1 MFILPAFSLL
11 ENHDTLVFMGS
22 EISDEDLMLAYA
34 KGDAE
39 AFETLYV
46 RHKGA
51 VYRYLMRMCNNAA
64 ICDELFQDVWLKL
77 IKSRSSYSIQARFTT
92 WLYTLAHNHF
102 IDYYRKHKKTNTTSE
117 HEIDE
122 ITARA
127 EQEPEQVA
135 ARNQSVNKLIQLI
148 ELLPEEQKQAFLLKE
163 EAGMSVLEIADVMN
177 VNQETAKS
185 RLRYAMKKL
194 REGLQDE

>member
-1 MFILPAFSLL
+1 MFTLPAFYLWV
-11 ENHDTLVFMGS
+11 NHDTLAYMGS

-34 KGDAE
+34 EGDAM
-39 AFETLYV
+39 AFETLYA

-51 VYRYLMRMCNNAA
+51 VYRYLLRMCNNAA

-102 IDYYRKHKKTNTTSE
+102 IDYYRKHKKTNTIS
-117 HEIDE
+117 
-122 ITARA
+122 
-127 EQEPEQVA
+127 EQELDDIA
-135 ARNQSVNKLIQLI
+135 ARTAHEPEIAVATNQSVNKLIKLI
-148 ELLPEEQKQAFLLKE
+148 EALPEEQKQAFLLKE
-163 EAGMSVLEIADVMN
+163 EAGMSVPEIAEIMN

-185 RLRYAMKKL
+185 RLRYALKKL